1 MAYVNPFR
9 SADIV
14 RFEWEDDSG
23 RESFNE
29 SAYNGQSNQNSCD
42 YYLFKPILALVV
54 RPQNFVAMRSGL
66 SRATKGPQSMSM
78 KKSNIV
84 SSGTR
89 NWLIR
94 SAKASI
100 ARRSAIGAELVRP
113 TTVNKNQPMAT
124 IKEGFRLRQFFEL

>member
-1 MAYVNPFR
+1 
-9 SADIV
+9 
-14 RFEWEDDSG
+14 
-23 RESFNE
+23 
-29 SAYNGQSNQNSCD
+29 
-42 YYLFKPILALVV
+42 
-54 RPQNFVAMRSGL
+54 
-66 SRATKGPQSMSM
+66 MSM

-94 SAKASI
+94 LAKASI
-100 ARRSAIGAELVRP
+100 ARRFAIGAELVRP

>member
-1 MAYVNPFR
+1 
-9 SADIV
+9 
-14 RFEWEDDSG
+14 
-23 RESFNE
+23 
-29 SAYNGQSNQNSCD
+29 
-42 YYLFKPILALVV
+42 
-54 RPQNFVAMRSGL
+54 
-66 SRATKGPQSMSM
+66 MSM

-100 ARRSAIGAELVRP
+100 AQRSATGAELARP